1 MNLLTLGSPS
11 FGLHIK
17 VVEWKTAEKFYL
29 EMRESESPEMV
40 AIGLVQM
47 VVMPVEMVWS
57 VAVGGVRHGDPPLQ
71 QAWRSMMTLGEQV
84 V

>member
-47 VVMPVEMVWS
+47 VVMPVEMAWS
-57 VAVGGVRHGDPPLQ
+57 VVVGAALHGDPPRP
-71 QAWRSMMTLGEQV
+71 QAWRRMMTFGEQGV
-84 V
+84 